1 MISNLNFFSGKKV
14 LITGV
19 TRGLGEA
26 LVLTLCESG
35 AEIIGVSKNI
45 QGLQDLEKKIRANYS
60 QSKINFYACDLEN
73 SDSIHQVFD
82 QIIARS
88 GVPDLVFLNAGIKY
102 SEPGF
107 DYVLMRKTFEINFF
121 APILIA
127 SKLISHC
134 NTSTSLRIIF
144 VSSMGAYHPMVA
156 THGYNASKAALT
168 HMVESLSFDVKKM
181 GIPISLQLIFPG
193 LIATDMI
200 KKNVGGF
207 SWDRF
212 RAASFILRKVQ
223 KTKQPIIF
231 PYFLKIILRVINC
244 LPYRLRY
251 RIFCKLK
258 AS

>member
-1 MISNLNFFSGKKV
+1 MIPKFNFYSGKKV
-14 LITGV
+14 LVTGI

-35 AEIIGVSKNI
+35 AEVIGVSKNV
-45 QGLQDLEKKIRANYS
+45 QGLQDLEKKIRASYPE
-60 QSKINFYACDLEN
+60 SKITFHACDLEN
-73 SDSIHQVFD
+73 SDSIHQIFD

-88 GVPDLVFLNAGIKY
+88 GVPELVFLNAGVKY
-102 SEPGF
+102 SEHGF
-107 DYVLMRKTFEINFF
+107 DYVLMKKTFQINFF

-134 NTSTSLRIIF
+134 NVSTHSRIIF
-144 VSSMGAYHPMVA
+144 ISSMGAYHPMIA
-156 THGYNASKAALT
+156 THGYNSSKAALT

-181 GIPISLQLIFPG
+181 GIPLCLQLIFPG
-193 LIATDMI
+193 LIDTDMI

-207 SWDRF
+207 SWNRF

-231 PYFLKIILRVINC
+231 PYFLKIILKIINC